1 MPHPGPLRGQAL
13 GGEGGGDLAL
23 GPGGRGM
30 RGVGS
35 ASGTAGEDS
44 PNGEGG
50 VVVDRLF
57 RIGSSR
63 LFILALRLVGL
74 EFLVVGI
81 VTAATD
87 TAFGPWI
94 PLYWFLL
101 AIAALLGVLC
111 AQLLRVM
118 LLMEGKQASEG

>member
-1 MPHPGPLRGQAL
+1 
-13 GGEGGGDLAL
+13 
-23 GPGGRGM
+23 
-30 RGVGS
+30 
-35 ASGTAGEDS
+35 
-44 PNGEGG
+44 
-50 VVVDRLF
+50 VVDRLF

-118 LLMEGKQASEG
+118 LLMEAKKG

>member
-1 MPHPGPLRGQAL
+1 M
-13 GGEGGGDLAL
+13 
-23 GPGGRGM
+23 
-30 RGVGS
+30 
-35 ASGTAGEDS
+35 
-44 PNGEGG
+44 
-50 VVVDRLF
+50 VDRLF

-87 TAFGPWI
+87 TSFGPWV

-101 AIAALLGVLC
+101 AFAALLGVLC

-118 LLMEGKQASEG
+118 LLMEANQGR